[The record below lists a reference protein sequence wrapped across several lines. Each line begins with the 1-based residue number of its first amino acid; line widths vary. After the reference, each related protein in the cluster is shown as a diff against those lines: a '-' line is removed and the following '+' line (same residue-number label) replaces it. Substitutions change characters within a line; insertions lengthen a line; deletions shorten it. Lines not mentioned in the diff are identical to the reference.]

1 MKNKVIVLLL
11 IIFSASGILCA
22 ESRDSLYVAEHYTK
36 YEYRIPMSD
45 GVRLFTAVYVPK
57 DTSQNYPFLLNRTP
71 YSVGPYGENA
81 YPEHLGPSKEFTEEG
96 YIFVYQDVRG
106 RFMSE
111 GEYEDIRPN
120 RESPDSLDES
130 RDTYE
135 TIEWLLRNVRHN
147 NGRAGIWG
155 ISYPGFYAA
164 MAAIDG
170 HPALKAV
177 SPQAPVADWFID
189 DDFHRHGTLWLS
201 HMFGFLGVFGKPRS
215 ELTTKWTFPD
225 YKIETPDG
233 YKFFLNMGSLS
244 NINKYYYKNDIRFWN
259 DIIKHPDYDRFW
271 QERSLLPH
279 LKNLKPAILTVGG
292 WFDAEDLY
300 GALNVY
306 KSAEKNNPGIE
317 NSLVMGPWYHGG
329 WERSDGDHLG
339 SVQFKEKT
347 APYFLKEI
355 ELPFFNFYLK
365 SKGTFKPN
373 EATVFETGS
382 NTWKTYEQWPPKSAV
397 ETSLYIQSGKG
408 LSFNPPQNKGTSY
421 DEYISDPNAP
431 VPFTSKIST
440 YMPREYMVED
450 QRFAE
455 RRSDVLTYT
464 GEILK
469 EDITLSGPI
478 TAELYVST
486 SGTDADYVVKLIDVF
501 PDDAPDNESD
511 PCSVKMGG
519 YEMMVRGEIMRARYR
534 NSFEKPEAMVPN
546 KVTKVSFTLQD
557 INHSFKK
564 GHKIMVQ
571 IQSSWFPL
579 SDRNPQKFV
588 NIYEAKDSDFQKA
601 NERIYHSAKYPSRL
615 IVGKLEKDI
624 SNR

>member
-1 MKNKVIVLLL
+1 MKNKVIALFL
-11 IIFSASGILCA
+11 IIFSVSGILCA
-22 ESRDSLYVAEHYTK
+22 ESGDSLYVAEHYTK
-36 YEYRIPMSD
+36 YEYRIPMRD

-57 DTSQNYPFLLNRTP
+57 DTSQDYPFLLNRTP
-71 YSVGPYGENA
+71 YSVGPYGENSF
-81 YPEHLGPSKEFTEEG
+81 PEHLGPSKEFTEEG

-135 TIEWLLRNVRHN
+135 TIDWLLKNVRHN

-201 HMFGFLGVFGKPRS
+201 HMFGFLGVFGKPRP

-233 YKFFLNMGSLS
+233 YKFFLDMGSLS

-259 DIIKHPDYDRFW
+259 DIVKHPDYDRFW

-279 LKNLKPAILTVGG
+279 LINLKPAILTVGG

-347 APYFLKEI
+347 GPYFLKEI

-365 SKGTFKPN
+365 SKGTFTPN

-440 YMPREYMVED
+440 NMPREYMVED

-455 RRSDVLTYT
+455 RRSDVLAYT

-501 PDDAPDNESD
+501 PDDAPDNESE

-615 IVGKLEKDI
+615 IVGKLAKDI